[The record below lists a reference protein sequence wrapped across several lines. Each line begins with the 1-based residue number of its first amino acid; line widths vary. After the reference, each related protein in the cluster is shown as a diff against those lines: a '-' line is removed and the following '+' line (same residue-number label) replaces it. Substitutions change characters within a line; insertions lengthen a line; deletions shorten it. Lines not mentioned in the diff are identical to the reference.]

1 MAPAER
7 AKAYRARRKATGCKE
22 VKCYLEPEHIAYL
35 SAVCTAHQVHI
46 AEAVAL
52 ALTALIRSE
61 APRTARTE
69 TLTGAYTSLS
79 LRCAAGALPMAWG
92 PSKLGLDDLAAR
104 SLRCLTRYV

>member
-52 ALTALIRSE
+52 ALTALIRGE
-61 APRTARTE
+61 APRATRTE
-69 TLTGAYTSLS
+69 IERQSLS
-79 LRCAAGALPMAWG
+79 TIAPSAVITDLSSGAPASTAVRGAHLP
-92 PSKLGLDDLAAR
+92 R
-104 SLRCLTRYV
+104 SPK